1 IPIFT
6 DQVLTFLSDE
16 QNREKI
22 KSFLADKISEY
33 SANTFSEVN
42 YSAYDHVLNK
52 YGYSEGSAAREGLG
66 IRIANLQDE
75 EWKFTTILFSCIL
88 LLVMGLLFAPRVN
101 STELTF
107 MVISSFIVLGLGLI
121 LPMIEIDARMDEIK
135 FTLLGETIR
144 FEDQ

>member
-1 IPIFT
+1 
-6 DQVLTFLSDE
+6 
-16 QNREKI
+16 
-22 KSFLADKISEY
+22 
-33 SANTFSEVN
+33 
-42 YSAYDHVLNK
+42 
-52 YGYSEGSAAREGLG
+52 
-66 IRIANLQDE
+66 DE

-144 FEDQ
+144 FEDQVLYFRSKSILEVTHLMLTQNSW